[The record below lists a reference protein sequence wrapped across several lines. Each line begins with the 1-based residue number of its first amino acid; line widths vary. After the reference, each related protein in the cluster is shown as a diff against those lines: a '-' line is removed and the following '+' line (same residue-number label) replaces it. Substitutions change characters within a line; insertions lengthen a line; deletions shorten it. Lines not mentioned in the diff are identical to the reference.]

1 MFGDVYV
8 FGNILVLN
16 STHLVFEAPNLIIT
30 FVSMLV
36 ILFQS
41 LVEWQHGCMRCVNS
55 VCVRMSLIFTC
66 LVTCM
71 FSVTFWF
78 SILHTSSPNLIS
90 TFVSMLVIL
99 FQSLVEWQH
108 G

>member
-30 FVSMLV
+30 FISMLV

-41 LVEWQHGCMRCVNS
+41 LVEWQHE
-55 VCVRMSLIFTC
+55 VC
-66 LVTCM
+66 
-71 FSVTFWF
+71 
-78 SILHTSSPNLIS
+78 
-90 TFVSMLVIL
+90 
-99 FQSLVEWQH
+99 
-108 G
+108 

>member
-16 STHLVFEAPNLIIT
+16 STHLVFEAPNLIST

-66 LVTCM
+66 LVHDVYV
-71 FSVTFWF
+71 FGNIKFLV
-78 SILHTSSPNLIS
+78 LNHTSSLK
-90 TFVSMLVIL
+90 
-99 FQSLVEWQH
+99 FQT
-108 G
+108 